1 MFTPGHFSH
10 EQPYR
15 SMKNFGFWILV
26 LATFLQFSCTS
37 RSFNPRHQAGD
48 NQPLWIYNP
57 KGGVVGPTVVASE
70 NYLLASLPAFQA
82 VVALDPATG
91 KERWRFSHEK
101 MTSPGRP
108 RAEGGLVF
116 IANTDF
122 QAQPTGVPG
131 AFFVL
136 DAGTG
141 KLLWQRESIGGVVAG
156 YVFPLIKNGLVI
168 NLTSR
173 AVTQREEIIEVFE
186 VKNGMDLYTMSVDPA
201 KWNATHPGKEFK
213 SLEFC
218 EDGRMIVMTASPA
231 FFVADFRRRSVKEV
245 PFSPVGPPESAE
257 CVENT
262 LYITGKAAGSA
273 FVQAIEVATGKT
285 LWTRQGGH
293 QVELM
298 PNLVAGKGILIE
310 GGEPGK
316 KSRLVAC
323 DFQTG
328 KDIWTAEIPDT
339 TMPGIA
345 PGAPDSGL
353 IVVRPDQESR
363 VLAIEVE
370 TGKIRY
376 QVQTDDF
383 PARSQV
389 KAQSRYVAVISDKA
403 PASEAEAKVTV
414 LDLQTGKYLWHHI
427 DDPLYYLDFTGDFL
441 LVGNTTYIL
450 AFPFQKK

>member
-1 MFTPGHFSH
+1 MFTHGHFSH
-10 EQPYR
+10 THPFQHR
-15 SMKNFGFWILV
+15 KKIVFWILV
-26 LATFLQFSCTS
+26 VATFFQFSCTGTS
-37 RSFNPRHQAGD
+37 VNPRHQAGD
-48 NQPLWIYNP
+48 NQPIWIYNP

-70 NYLLASLPAFQA
+70 NYLLASLPAFQS

-108 RAEGGLVF
+108 RVEGGLVF

-122 QAQPTGVPG
+122 QAQPSGVPG

-136 DAGTG
+136 EARTG
-141 KLLWQRESIGGVVAG
+141 KLLWQREAIGGAVAG
-156 YVFPLIKNGLVI
+156 YVFPLIKNGLLI
-168 NLTSR
+168 NLTSS
-173 AVTQREEIIEVFE
+173 AVTQREEIIEAFD
-186 VKNGMDLYTMSVDPA
+186 VKTGMDLYTLLVDPA

-218 EDGRMIVMTASPA
+218 EDGRMLVMTTGPT

-245 PFSPVGPPESAE
+245 PFSPVGPPEIAE
-257 CVENT
+257 CIENT
-262 LYITGKAAGSA
+262 LYITGKTAGSA

-285 LWTRQGGH
+285 LWTRQGGQ
-293 QVELM
+293 QVEIV
-298 PNLVAGKGILIE
+298 PTLVAGKGVLIE
-310 GGEPGK
+310 GGEPQT

-323 DFQTG
+323 DVQTG
-328 KDIWTAEIPDT
+328 KDIWTIEIPVT
-339 TMPGIA
+339 TAPGIA
-345 PGAPDSGL
+345 TGALDSGL
-353 IVVRPDQESR
+353 IVVRPDQESK

-403 PASEAEAKVTV
+403 QASDAEARVTV
-414 LDLQTGKYLWHHI
+414 LDLQTGKYLWHHL
-427 DDPLYYLDFTGDFL
+427 DDPLYYLDFTADFL